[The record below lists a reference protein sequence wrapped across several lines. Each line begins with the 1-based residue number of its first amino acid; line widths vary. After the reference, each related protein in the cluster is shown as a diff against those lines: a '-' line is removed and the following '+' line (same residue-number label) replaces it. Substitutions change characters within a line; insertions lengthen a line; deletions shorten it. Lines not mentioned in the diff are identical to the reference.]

1 MSCQIFVAKLVMF
14 AQIHPEKFEGAPRFS
29 QKIHICR
36 NSNLKEKIY
45 GNLGSSWLLTEK
57 HSLLAE

>member
-14 AQIHPEKFEGAPRFS
+14 AQIHPKKFEGAHRFS

-36 NSNLKEKIY
+36 KSNLKEKIY